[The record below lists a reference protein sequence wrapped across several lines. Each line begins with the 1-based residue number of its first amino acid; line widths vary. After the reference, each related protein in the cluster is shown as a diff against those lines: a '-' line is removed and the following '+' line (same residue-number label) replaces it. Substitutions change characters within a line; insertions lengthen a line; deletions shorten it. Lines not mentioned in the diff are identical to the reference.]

1 MGEDKAGGG
10 KQSGRKVNTFL
21 GVQQLRAV
29 GGGGGGGTF
38 RESYAG
44 PARLAAVSAPG
55 ACLLRSLCA
64 RASACPSLPGAPRQ
78 FPPPLTF

>member
-21 GVQQLRAV
+21 GVQQLRV
-29 GGGGGGGTF
+29 GGTF
-38 RESYAG
+38 RESHAG

-55 ACLLRSLCA
+55 ACLLHSLCA